1 MNFAHFLEIHARSD
15 PDAPAVVDRRMRMSW
30 AELDKATSRFANRL
44 VERGLTTGDRVAI
57 WLPNRIEVVIAYLGA
72 MKLGAVPVAL
82 NWRLQITDLSI
93 LVKHCLPSVL
103 LTHGERLGAVE
114 GVIGR
119 DRLLCVEEAAREGD
133 FWHELDRGGDCF
145 ACRPAQSHEI
155 ANLLYT
161 SGTTTVPKAAMHTH
175 GMRISVAGAMADCFQ
190 LSRRDVGLAISP
202 LFHTSGL
209 SVFSNCI
216 FMGCKLVL
224 LDRWQ
229 LGELL
234 EMIDAEQVSFMHVIG
249 TVVVDIVQAP
259 ESAFDHY
266 SGKTMR
272 FAWGGGHSLDISTFE
287 TYERRIGGVL
297 LQGYS
302 RTEGGLTYARLQ
314 PEPDRFSNNGYPN
327 RNSSDVAVL
336 DPLTGRPMQTGETG
350 EIMVRGDGVSPGY
363 WDGEYMR
370 VPKLVDGGWFPTG
383 DLGFFD
389 RGGALH
395 FLGRR
400 DSMIKS
406 GGENVY
412 PSEVEAVLLAIPG
425 VADAVVVG
433 LRDPRL
439 GERVSALIVRT
450 DPGLTAEVVDQSC
463 RSTLGGFKIP
473 RVIKFVDHLPRL
485 GSQKVDLAA
494 CRAILSAQPGGEPDA
509 STRHSSGAGGP

>member
-1 MNFAHFLEIHARSD
+1 MNFAQFLEIHARSD
-15 PDAPAVVDRRMRMSW
+15 PDATAVVDRRARLSW
-30 AELDKATSRFANRL
+30 ADLDRMTSQFASRL
-44 VERGLTTGDRVAI
+44 QDRGLAPGDRVAI

-82 NWRLQITDLSI
+82 NWRLQIADMSRLLQHCTPSI
-93 LVKHCLPSVL
+93 LITHAERQEALLPSISPDQI
-103 LTHGERLGAVE
+103 LT
-114 GVIGR
+114 
-119 DRLLCVEEAAREGD
+119 VEEASREGIFWTDLAQGRDD
-133 FWHELDRGGDCF
+133 F
-145 ACRPAQSHEI
+145 ASRPAQSDEI

-161 SGTTTVPKAAMHTH
+161 SGTTAIPKAAIHTH
-175 GMRISVAGAMADCFQ
+175 GMRVSVAGAMADCFQ
-190 LSRRDVGLAISP
+190 LSRRDTGLAISP

-234 EMIDAEQVSFMHVIG
+234 GMIDQEQVSFMHVIG

-259 ESAFDHY
+259 ESAFDGY
-266 SGKTMR
+266 RGESMR
-272 FAWGGGHSLDISTFE
+272 FAWGGGHSLDLSTFE

-302 RTEGGLTYARLQ
+302 RTEGGLTYARLEQ
-314 PEPDRFSNNGYPN
+314 EPDRFSNNGYPN

-336 DPLTGRPMQTGETG
+336 DSITGRDLGVGETG

-363 WDGEYMR
+363 WDGEYIR
-370 VPKLVDGGWFPTG
+370 IPKLVNGSWFPTG

-389 RGGALH
+389 EGGALH

-400 DSMIKS
+400 DTMIKT

-433 LRDPRL
+433 LRDSRL
-439 GERVSALIVRT
+439 GERVAALIVRT
-450 DPGLTAEVVDQSC
+450 DPALTSEIIDQAC
-463 RSTLGGFKIP
+463 RASLGGFKIP
-473 RVIKFVDHLPRL
+473 RVIKFADSLPRL

-494 CRAILSAQPGGEPDA
+494 CRALLTARGSNESEVDDHPTSPTGV
-509 STRHSSGAGGP
+509 